1 MASSI
6 EESNAWIRRAE
17 QTVRAAGS
25 LLADGYYRDATSRAY
40 YAMFYAAKAAVLTE
54 GVEANKH
61 SAVIAAF
68 GRLFAKTGRLPASL
82 HQSLTG
88 AFDARQTAD
97 YSVTRDIT
105 KEEAERRVAEAKEF
119 VSEVTRMVAASK

>member
-1 MASSI
+1 MAGSI
-6 EESNAWIRRAE
+6 EESRSWIRRAE
-17 QTVRAAGS
+17 QTVRAASS
-25 LLADGYYRDATSRAY
+25 LLADGYYRDAVSRAY

-68 GRLFAKTGRLPASL
+68 GRLFAKTGRLPYEL
-82 HQSLTG
+82 HRTLAG

-105 KEEAERRVAEAKEF
+105 QKEAERRVAEAEQF
-119 VSEVTRMVAASK
+119 VKAVETSLSLE